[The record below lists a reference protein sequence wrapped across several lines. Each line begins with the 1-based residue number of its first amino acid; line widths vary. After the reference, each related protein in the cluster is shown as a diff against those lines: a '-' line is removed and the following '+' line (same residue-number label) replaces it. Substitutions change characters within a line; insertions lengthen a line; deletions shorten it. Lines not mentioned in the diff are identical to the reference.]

1 MHKSE
6 RICPISGPGLLTRPE
21 IERRAREIVAA
32 SGADS
37 VEHFEKCEAFSLG
50 MSFRQ
55 QAARWIIHIQTKKR
69 SPIAPATAA
78 GYRSYLKR
86 WLNPLVGDLPLASVD
101 NRIAKDLVA
110 ERGTTSPPLQFGLRL
125 PMWILL
131 HPIPKA

>member
-1 MHKSE
+1 MHRRE

-78 GYRSYLKR
+78 GYRSYL
-86 WLNPLVGDLPLASVD
+86 
-101 NRIAKDLVA
+101 
-110 ERGTTSPPLQFGLRL
+110 
-125 PMWILL
+125 
-131 HPIPKA
+131 